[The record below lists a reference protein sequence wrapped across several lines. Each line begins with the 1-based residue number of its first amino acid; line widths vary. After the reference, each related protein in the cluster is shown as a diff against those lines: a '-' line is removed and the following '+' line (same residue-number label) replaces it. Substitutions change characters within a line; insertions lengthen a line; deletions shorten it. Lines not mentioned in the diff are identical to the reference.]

1 MLLGRCS
8 SIWQESKSKT
18 FNPLRYSIDCGS
30 SFMAV
35 PWRRSSS
42 RCAILSTI
50 SGNFLT
56 FEQPVRI
63 RVCRDF
69 NLKQLG
75 RVLRLEH
82 SKKFKVASLSRD
94 PTDSCTLVNLLQ
106 CSRQR
111 LSRFGII
118 EKSGISVRYS
128 QQVKDTS
135 FKSLNI

>member
-1 MLLGRCS
+1 
-8 SIWQESKSKT
+8 
-18 FNPLRYSIDCGS
+18 
-30 SFMAV
+30 MAV

-42 RCAILSTI
+42 RCSILSTI

-63 RVCRDF
+63 RVRRDF

-75 RVLRLEH
+75 RFLRLEQNKK
-82 SKKFKVASLSRD
+82 SKLTSLSRD
-94 PTDSCTLVNLLQ
+94 PTDSCTLVKLLQ
-106 CSRQR
+106 WSRLR

-128 QQVKDTS
+128 QQLKDTS